1 MFIRKYET
9 VNKKTG
15 TVYVTHRLVEA
26 YRTEEG
32 LVRQR
37 VIMQLGTLS
46 LPKSEWRKLAIALEI
61 SLAGQATFFDEDQE
75 IASIAAKAMEHHL
88 LIKTKTN
95 AKTLRIENQEN
106 SLRS

>member
-1 MFIRKYET
+1 MLKLNYISKIDKERGSLMFIRKYET

-15 TVYVTHRLVEA
+15 TIYVTHRLVEA

-46 LPKSEWRKLAIALEI
+46 LPKSE
-61 SLAGQATFFDEDQE
+61 
-75 IASIAAKAMEHHL
+75 
-88 LIKTKTN
+88 
-95 AKTLRIENQEN
+95 
-106 SLRS
+106 